1 MDCSPRSSSPHEI
14 LQTRILE
21 WSAISS
27 SRGSSWLRDE
37 THIFCEPT
45 SPMSS
50 ELAGKFFTS
59 EAPRKPVTY
68 IYIYIS
74 WSNHKK
80 LVIIHHIIKLCFFF
94 SDENFKD
101 LSLSNFKTQ
110 DTILLAFG
118 TVLWQTNYI
127 PVAYLFYNQK
137 CILLWLYLFI
147 LSGVISLL
155 FSSSILSTYQPGEF
169 IFQCHI
175 FLPFHTVHGILK
187 ARILK

>member
-1 MDCSPRSSSPHEI
+1 MRFCRQEFWSGLPFPPPGDLPDSGMKPTSSVNPHLPCLLNWQANSSPVRH
-14 LQTRILE
+14 L
-21 WSAISS
+21 
-27 SRGSSWLRDE
+27 GSLW
-37 THIFCEPT
+37 HI
-45 SPMSS
+45 
-50 ELAGKFFTS
+50 
-59 EAPRKPVTY
+59 Y